1 MSLRRSKRL
10 SSNTQKDI
18 FKDIIFT
25 LTPAASDNYLENK
38 ITRNGGKIQKT
49 FTKKVN
55 YVIATKVELAEKKL
69 IAKIK
74 NALDTPE
81 CKVVSSE
88 FIDKCV
94 SKSEIVDA
102 EEYLLKPLTDEEK
115 KTHSPIL
122 PGKKNSKKS
131 ASKKNEDEEE
141 DEGEEEKTKT
151 KATGKRK
158 RATASTKKEDE
169 DKKKETKRSKGKKAA
184 KDEDDDANESKKKKG
199 KKAKKNDDD
208 DAMDVDDEETKK
220 DVKEEDKEDEEEDEV
235 IVKEIRK
242 GRTVVDPNVPNSN
255 DYHVFE
261 DGDEIYDAVLN
272 QTNIANNNNKFYN
285 LQVLKKD
292 NTNNYFFWTRWGRVG
307 EKGQF
312 KLLNCSS
319 KDSAISQFK
328 SKFRDKTANSWDD
341 RKNFVKKD
349 KKYFL
354 LERDYGVTEEEE
366 EKGADRDVK
375 EEKIDIPDS
384 TLDARVQ
391 DIIKLIFDISLMEKE
406 MAEIGYNAKK
416 MPLGKLTKDHIKKSF
431 TVLKK
436 LDEEL
441 NKKLPRPSVLSELTS
456 EFYTIIPHDFGRTR
470 PPVINTKVLLKK
482 KIEMVESLA
491 DIQIATTLLKNQKVE
506 ITENPID
513 TNYKS
518 LHCSLSPLD
527 HKSEEYEMIE
537 MYVKNTHAK
546 THSWYQLEIEDVF
559 IVDREGEKERFLGYK
574 YPDKKRKLLWHGS
587 RLTNFAGILSQGLR
601 IAPPEAPVTG
611 YMFGKGVYF
620 ADMVSKSANYCCASK
635 STGLMLLCEVMTGE
649 ENHLLHADYHAGD
662 LAKSNNKDCTKGRGR
677 TEPDPTKSAYT
688 KDGIEVP
695 YGPAVP
701 VDLEDGSLLYN
712 EYIVYDVAQIR
723 MRYLIKM
730 KFK

>member
-1 MSLRRSKRL
+1 MALRRSKRL
-10 SSNTQKDI
+10 SNVQKEV

-25 LTPAASDNYLENK
+25 ITPAASDYYLESK
-38 ITRNGGKIQKT
+38 IEKNGGKIQKT

-74 NALDTPE
+74 NALDTPD
-81 CKVVSSE
+81 CKVVDAE
-88 FIDKCV
+88 FVNKCI
-94 SKSEIVDA
+94 SKSEIVDV
-102 EEYLLKPLTDEEK
+102 EQYLLKPPSDEDK
-115 KTHSPIL
+115 KTHSPVL
-122 PGKKNSKKS
+122 PGKSTTKKS
-131 ASKKNEDEEE
+131 SNKKNE
-141 DEGEEEKTKT
+141 DEGEEEQKTKT
-151 KATGKRK
+151 TGKRK
-158 RATASTKKEDE
+158 RASTSTKKEAE
-169 DKKKETKRSKGKKAA
+169 EKKETKKSKGKKIT
-184 KDEDDDANESKKKKG
+184 KDEEEDIDESKKKKG
-199 KKAKKNDDD
+199 KKTAEEDDNAMDIDDD
-208 DAMDVDDEETKK
+208 KETEK
-220 DVKEEDKEDEEEDEV
+220 DVKEEDDEGGDEV

-255 DYHVFE
+255 NYHVYE
-261 DGDEIYDAVLN
+261 DGDEIYDAILN

-292 NTNNYFFWTRWGRVG
+292 NSNNYFFWTRWGRVG

-312 KLLNCSS
+312 KLLNCPS

-328 SKFRDKTANSWDD
+328 AKFRDKTANSWDD
-341 RKNFVKKD
+341 RKNFVKKN

-366 EKGADRDVK
+366 EKIK
-375 EEKIDIPDS
+375 NKEEEKIDIPDS

-391 DIIKLIFDISLMEKE
+391 DIIQLIFDISLMEQQ

-436 LDEEL
+436 LDDEL
-441 NKKLPRPSVLSELTS
+441 NRKVQRPSVLSELTS

-518 LHCSLSPLD
+518 LHCNLTPLD
-527 HKSEEYEMIE
+527 HKSEEFEMIE

-546 THSWYQLEIEDVF
+546 THSWYKLEIDDVF

-620 ADMVSKSANYCCASK
+620 ADMVSKSANYCYANK
-635 STGLMLLCEVMTGE
+635 SSGLMLLCEVMTGE
-649 ENHLLHADYHAGD
+649 ENYLYHADYNAGD
-662 LAKSNNKDCTKGRGR
+662 LAKNNNKDCTKGRGK
-677 TEPDPTKSAYT
+677 TEPDPKKSAYT

-695 YGPAVP
+695 YGPAVS
-701 VDLEDGSLLYN
+701 VDLGSENGSLLYN